1 MGSIHS
7 RLTVIAEETQGTSE
21 MADGIPARPIQDVD
35 LSNPFFTSPLRES
48 LQPSIMSVDGQR
60 NLSPSGMDEMVV
72 DPTVYIEVFARNSRS
87 LRSQRWLR
95 DTNAFA

>member
-1 MGSIHS
+1 
-7 RLTVIAEETQGTSE
+7 
-21 MADGIPARPIQDVD
+21 
-35 LSNPFFTSPLRES
+35 
-48 LQPSIMSVDGQR
+48 MSVDGQR